1 MRLLVTG
8 GNGFIGSHFVR
19 NYLKKNPTDEI
30 VNLDVLSYAGRK
42 ENLLD
47 VEKDPALAPR
57 YHFMHGDIRRR
68 ETVEKA
74 MQGCEAVVHFAAESH
89 VDNSLNDASIFI
101 DTNVTGT
108 YRLLEAARK
117 HTIKRFLHV
126 STDEVY
132 GHILE
137 GSFSEK
143 DLLHPRNPYS
153 ASKAGAE
160 MMVQAFHET
169 YGLPAVITRSSNNF
183 GPNQFPE
190 KVIPLFITNLLRG
203 KKVPLYGEGKNIR
216 DWIFVEDNCA
226 GIELVLQ
233 KGKVGEV
240 YNIAGEQELTNLEL
254 THAILKEMGH
264 GEEMIQRVEDRKGH
278 DLRYSLD
285 ASKAKALGYSP
296 SQSFSARLHQTIA
309 WYRNNEWW
317 WKPLVKN

>member
-19 NYLKKNPTDEI
+19 NYLKKNPADEV

-47 VEKDPALAPR
+47 VETNPR
-57 YHFMHGDIRRR
+57 YHFVQGDIRHRD
-68 ETVEKA
+68 TVENA
-74 MQGCEAVVHFAAESH
+74 MQGCDAVVHFAAESH

-117 HTIKRFLHV
+117 QNIQRFLHV

-137 GSFSEK
+137 GSFTEK

-160 MMVQAFHET
+160 MMVEAFHET
-169 YGLPAVITRSSNNF
+169 YGLPALITRSSNNF

-240 YNIAGEQELTNLEL
+240 YNVAGEQELTNLEL
-254 THAILKEMGH
+254 THTILKEMGH

-285 ASKAKALGYSP
+285 ASKVKALGYSP
-296 SQSFSARLHQTIA
+296 TQSFSARLQQTIA
-309 WYRNNEWW
+309 WYRNNDWW

>member
-19 NYLKKNPTDEI
+19 QHLKRFPNDEV

-47 VEKDPALAPR
+47 IEKDPR
-57 YHFMHGDIRRR
+57 YHFVQGDIRDRV
-68 ETVEKA
+68 TVEKA

-89 VDNSLNDASIFI
+89 VDNSLNDASAFI
-101 DTNVTGT
+101 ETNITGT
-108 YRLLEAARK
+108 YRLLDAAR
-117 HTIKRFLHV
+117 HHDIKRFLHI

-137 GSFSEK
+137 GSFTEK

-160 MMVQAFHET
+160 MMVHAFKET
-169 YGLPAVITRSSNNF
+169 YGLPTIITRSSNNF

-216 DWIFVEDNCA
+216 DWIFVEDNCN
-226 GIELVLQ
+226 GIEIALRS
-233 KGKVGEV
+233 GKVGEV

-254 THAILKEMGH
+254 THAILHQLGK

-285 ASKAKALGYSP
+285 ASKIKELGYSP
-296 SQSFSARLHQTIA
+296 TLPFTTRLQQTVK
-309 WYRNNEWW
+309 WYRENEWW